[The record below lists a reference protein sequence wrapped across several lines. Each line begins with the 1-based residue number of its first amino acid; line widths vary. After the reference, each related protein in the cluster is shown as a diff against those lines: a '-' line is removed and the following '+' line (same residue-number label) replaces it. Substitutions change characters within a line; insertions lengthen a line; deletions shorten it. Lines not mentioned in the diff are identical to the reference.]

1 MSAVCFCASANLA
14 EHKGELKG
22 EVRLALPSDIGR
34 SQNRAWL
41 DVAQDVTEGRLHLV
55 LADKIAPPIP
65 LQLVY
70 LQTDYPSHKIR
81 RTIEFLVEKL
91 SQFSQNYPL
100 P

>member
-1 MSAVCFCASANLA
+1 VKC
-14 EHKGELKG
+14 
-22 EVRLALPSDIGR
+22 ALPSDIGR

-41 DVAQDVTEGRLHLV
+41 DVAQDVTEGRLNLV
-55 LADKIAPPIP
+55 LTDKIAPPIP

-81 RTIEFLVEKL
+81 RTIAFLVEKL
-91 SQFSQNYPL
+91 GQFAQDYPL

>member
-1 MSAVCFCASANLA
+1 M
-14 EHKGELKG
+14 
-22 EVRLALPSDIGR
+22 RLALPSDIGR
-34 SQNRAWL
+34 SQIRAWL
-41 DVAQDVTEGRLHLV
+41 DVAQDVTEGRLSLV

-81 RTIEFLVEKL
+81 RTITFLVEKL

>member
-1 MSAVCFCASANLA
+1 M
-14 EHKGELKG
+14 
-22 EVRLALPSDIGR
+22 PSDIGR

-41 DVAQDVTEGRLHLV
+41 DVAQDVTEGRLSLV

-91 SQFSQNYPL
+91 GKFAQDYPQ

>member
-1 MSAVCFCASANLA
+1 LSAVSFCFCASANLA
-14 EHKGELKG
+14 EHKG

-34 SQNRAWL
+34 SQIRVWL

-81 RTIEFLVEKL
+81 RTIAFLVEKL

>member
-1 MSAVCFCASANLA
+1 MIAVSFCFCASANLA

-34 SQNRAWL
+34 SQIRAWL
-41 DVAQDVTEGRLHLV
+41 DVAQDVTEGRLSLV

-70 LQTDYPSHKIR
+70 LQTDDPSHKIR
-81 RTIEFLVEKL
+81 RTIAFLVEKL
-91 SQFSQNYPL
+91 GQFAQD
-100 P
+100 

>member
-1 MSAVCFCASANLA
+1 M
-14 EHKGELKG
+14 
-22 EVRLALPSDIGR
+22 RLALPSDIGR

-41 DVAQDVTEGRLHLV
+41 DVAQDVTEGRLNLV
-55 LADKIAPPIP
+55 LADKIAPLIP
-65 LQLVY
+65 LQLVS

-100 P
+100 S